1 MKTPYFLSVAWR
13 LSFACLFFF
22 TQTNN
27 TYSQSWEYVG
37 TPGISEGTAGYPSL
51 VFNGGTPYVA
61 YMDGNLGNKATVK
74 KFDGTNWVT
83 VGNAGFS
90 AGSAPYTNLVF
101 NGNTPYIAF
110 KDGGNNNRT
119 TVMKF
124 DGAAWVTVGTPGF
137 PTRQS
142 WFAPLAFEGSTP
154 YTGYWDGG
162 SVNKATVKKFD
173 GVNWVTVGTEGFSA
187 GVPVNI
193 AIAFVGTTPYVCY
206 RDDALNF
213 IVVKR
218 FDGTNW
224 VTVGPDPGVSATSS
238 DYPSFVVHN
247 GIPHVA
253 YRDGANSGLVTVKK
267 FDGTN
272 WVTVGSPGFSR
283 GAASNHSL
291 AFNGN
296 TPYLLFAEGMGKAT
310 LMKFDGV
317 NWVLEG
323 PQGFSAGSTTD
334 FSLAFN
340 GGIAYAAYRDAGI
353 SNKAV
358 VAQFIL
364 TPLPV
369 KLLSFS
375 ATKTADMN
383 FLKWT
388 TTEDIN
394 TGNFEVERSMG
405 NGFDKI
411 GFVKAAGNSG
421 AEKQYVFEDKQP
433 FAGTNHY
440 RLKMVDQDG
449 HVEYSKIITLK
460 SDGSAGISVYPNPV
474 QSKLYVE
481 GAGNGA
487 TYQIKNTSGLV
498 VISGRLNTESINL
511 SSLLS
516 GMYVLVVNGAPF
528 KFIKQ

>member
-1 MKTPYFLSVAWR
+1 MKTPYFLSAVLR
-13 LSFACLFFF
+13 LSFVCLFFF
-22 TQTNN
+22 TQTNI
-27 TYSQSWEYVG
+27 TYSQSWDYVG
-37 TPGISEGTAGYPSL
+37 TPDISDGIVGNISIA
-51 VFNGGTPYVA
+51 FNNNTPYLA
-61 YMDGNLGNKATVK
+61 YTEGSNGNKATVK

-90 AGSAPYTNLVF
+90 AGSAPYTNIVF
-101 NGNTPYIAF
+101 NGNTPYVAF
-110 KDGGNNNRT
+110 RDVGNNNRT

-124 DGAAWVTVGTPGF
+124 DGANWVPVGSPGF
-137 PTRQS
+137 TSRQA

-154 YTGYWDGG
+154 YVGYWDGG
-162 SVNKATVKKFD
+162 SINKATVKKFD
-173 GVNWVTVGTEGFSA
+173 GTNWVIVGTEGFSA

-213 IVVKR
+213 IVVKK

-238 DYPSFVVHN
+238 DYPSFVVHS
-247 GIPHVA
+247 GIPYVA
-253 YRDGANSGLVTVKK
+253 YRDDASNRMVTVKK
-267 FDGTN
+267 FDGVN

-283 GAASNHSL
+283 GAASTHSL

-296 TPYLLFAEGMGKAT
+296 TPYLLFAEGLGKAT
-310 LMKFDGV
+310 LMKFDGA

-323 PQGFSAGSTTD
+323 PQGFSAGSTSYL
-334 FSLAFN
+334 SLAFN
-340 GGIAYAAYRDAGI
+340 GGIAYAAYMDN
-353 SNKAV
+353 SLNKAV
-358 VAQFIL
+358 VAKFIT

-383 FLKWT
+383 LLKWT
-388 TTEDIN
+388 TTEEIN
-394 TGNFEVERSMG
+394 TGNFDVERSTG
-405 NGFDKI
+405 HGFDKI

-421 AEKQYVFEDKQP
+421 IEKQYAFEDRQP

-440 RLKMVDQDG
+440 RLKMVDLDG
-449 HVEYSKIITLK
+449 HAEYSTIVTLK
-460 SDGSAGISVYPNPV
+460 SDGRTGISVHPNPV

-481 GAGNGA
+481 GAGNGVI
-487 TYQIKNTSGLV
+487 YQIKNTSGQV
-498 VISGRLNTESINL
+498 VTSGRLNAEGINL
-511 SSLLS
+511 SRLLS
-516 GMYVLVVNGAPF
+516 GVYVLEVNGMPF